1 MTRLRH
7 RWLVWLL
14 AAWLPVAGIA
24 AASASQMMLS
34 MSLADNNESAQPGRG
49 EHAGCHEHT
58 MTDAQPGGDGF
69 YTADRNT
76 AQPCCQS
83 GACFCNCGTA
93 ASALPVV
100 LPLLFSP
107 TPASELQM
115 AAEFILSA
123 PPAHPFRPPI
133 V

>member
-1 MTRLRH
+1 
-7 RWLVWLL
+7 
-14 AAWLPVAGIA
+14 
-24 AASASQMMLS
+24 MMLS
-34 MSLADNNESAQPGRG
+34 MSLADNSDSAQPVQG
-49 EHAGCHEHT
+49 EHAGCHEQT
-58 MTDAQPGGDGF
+58 MTDAQPDSARFDTGAGDS
-69 YTADRNT
+69 

-83 GACFCNCGTA
+83 GACFCNCGA
-93 ASALPVV
+93 AGSALPVV

-107 TPASELQM
+107 TPASELLM

>member
-1 MTRLRH
+1 MIKLRH

-14 AAWLPVAGIA
+14 AVWLPVAGIA
-24 AASASQMMLS
+24 SASANQMMLS
-34 MSLADNNESAQPGRG
+34 MSLADSSESAQPMQG
-49 EHAGCHEHT
+49 EHAGCHEQA
-58 MTDAQPGGDGF
+58 MTSAQSDGSWF
-69 YTADRNT
+69 DTGDRNS

-93 ASALPVV
+93 GSALPVV

-115 AAEFILSA
+115 AAEFVLSA